1 MPLLLNKILPKR
13 RLVKYYKKNTE
24 ILSNYIQIGYL
35 WRAKNI
41 NKTKKPG
48 FMKLSHLAETLI
60 GSEIIKLAG
69 EIKEKMAKGD
79 KIYNFTIGD
88 FDPKVF
94 PIPVEFEQEIIAA
107 YKEHYTNYP
116 PADGIPELRKAVG
129 GFIAEREGLDY
140 DPAKEIVIS
149 CGGRPI
155 IYATY
160 RTIVD
165 RGEKVIYATPS
176 WNNNHYTHFLEAE
189 HVVLETTPENDFMPT
204 AAELKPLLKGA
215 TLLALCSPQN
225 PTGTTFGKKQLE
237 EICDLVIAENKSRGA
252 DEKPLYIMYDQM
264 YWVLTFG
271 ETHHYNP
278 VSLRPELR
286 DYTIFIDGMSKAFAA
301 TGVRVGWALG
311 PAHVIGK
318 MKSILSHVG
327 AWSPMAEQ
335 KAAARYL
342 VQKENVDKYLQHF
355 KAEVEERLVKIYEGF
370 ANLKKDGHAVDCIA
384 PQAAIYLT
392 IKLDLHGKTTADGKV
407 LDTQAAVTSYILDE
421 AKLAVV
427 PFYAFGAAKD
437 SPWYRLSV
445 GTCVKEE
452 IPAML
457 KQLKVALEKLK

>member
-1 MPLLLNKILPKR
+1 
-13 RLVKYYKKNTE
+13 
-24 ILSNYIQIGYL
+24 
-35 WRAKNI
+35 
-41 NKTKKPG
+41 
-48 FMKLSHLAETLI
+48 MKLSNLAETLI
-60 GSEIIKLAG
+60 GSEIIKLAAD
-69 EIKEKMAKGD
+69 IKEKQAKGE

-94 PIPVEFEQEIIAA
+94 PIPAEFEQEIITA
-107 YKEHYTNYP
+107 YKEHLTNYP
-116 PADGIPELRKAVG
+116 PADGIAELRQAVG
-129 GFIAEREGLDY
+129 GFIAEREGLTY

-155 IYATY
+155 IYATF

-165 RGEKVIYATPS
+165 RGEKVVYATPS

-189 HVVLETTPENDFMPT
+189 HVVLETKPENDFMPT

-215 TLLALCSPQN
+215 ALLALCSPQN
-225 PTGTTFGKKQLE
+225 PTGTAFHQQQLE
-237 EICDLVIAENKSRGA
+237 DICDLVLAENKSRSAG
-252 DEKPLYIMYDQM
+252 EKPLYLMFDQM
-264 YWVLTFG
+264 YWVLTYG
-271 ETHHYNP
+271 ETRHYNP
-278 VSLRPELR
+278 VTLRPELR
-286 DYTIFIDGMSKAFAA
+286 DYTIFIDGMSKAFAS

-311 PAHVIGK
+311 PAHVIAK

-342 VQKENVDKYLQHF
+342 VQKENVDKYLLHF
-355 KAEVEERLVKIYEGF
+355 KSEIEERLVKIHQGF
-370 ANLKKDGHAVDCIA
+370 DNLKKAGHQVDAIA

-392 IKLDLHGKTTADGKV
+392 VKFNLAGKQTADGAV
-407 LDTQAAVTSYILDE
+407 LTDQAAVTSYILNE
-421 AKLAVV
+421 AKLALV
-427 PFYAFGAAKD
+427 PFYAFGSDKN

-457 KQLKVALEKLK
+457 EKLRAALEKLH